1 MLILFLG
8 QHYVIRYRSWIYWQ
22 YRTYSRP
29 WWSLKVGRYY
39 HTFLHYKD
47 KNHFW
52 CETAIF
58 SYTINKFSFYRLVKY
73 INGLAE
79 KDLDVVIDTLFDACG
94 PAQRWKLQQRLPEL
108 LFRDFFKDL
117 PAELLD
123 KVLRYLDA
131 PNLLNCLKVS
141 KLWNQRLLANENI
154 WKVK

>member
-1 MLILFLG
+1 MF
-8 QHYVIRYRSWIYWQ
+8 
-22 YRTYSRP
+22 
-29 WWSLKVGRYY
+29 
-39 HTFLHYKD
+39 FLHVQ
-47 KNHFW
+47 
-52 CETAIF
+52 TASFKKYI
-58 SYTINKFSFYRLVKY
+58 INKFLLYRLVKY
-73 INGLAE
+73 INGLTE

>member
-1 MLILFLG
+1 ML
-8 QHYVIRYRSWIYWQ
+8 
-22 YRTYSRP
+22 
-29 WWSLKVGRYY
+29 
-39 HTFLHYKD
+39 
-47 KNHFW
+47 
-52 CETAIF
+52 
-58 SYTINKFSFYRLVKY
+58 SFYRLVKY
-73 INGLAE
+73 INGLTE

-94 PAQRWKLQQRLPEL
+94 PEQRWKLQQRLPEL

>member
-1 MLILFLG
+1 M
-8 QHYVIRYRSWIYWQ
+8 
-22 YRTYSRP
+22 
-29 WWSLKVGRYY
+29 
-39 HTFLHYKD
+39 
-47 KNHFW
+47 
-52 CETAIF
+52 
-58 SYTINKFSFYRLVKY
+58 VKY
-73 INGLAE
+73 INGLTE
-79 KDLDVVIDTLFDACG
+79 KDLDVVIDTFFDACG

>member
-1 MLILFLG
+1 MWILFLG
-8 QHYVIRYRSWIYWQ
+8 QHYVIRYRSWIYW
-22 YRTYSRP
+22 RDGAYSRP
-29 WWSLKVGRYY
+29 WWSLKVGRYCY
-39 HTFLHYKD
+39 TFLHFKDIFYK
-47 KNHFW
+47 NCYFLY
-52 CETAIF
+52 IR
-58 SYTINKFSFYRLVKY
+58 SKFLFFRLIKY
-73 INGLAE
+73 INGLTE

-141 KLWNQRLLANENI
+141 KVWNQRLLANENL
-154 WKVK
+154 WKVR